1 MSLLCRLALSIVHI
15 FVEVH
20 VEDLVLVIKVTMYLL
35 STSVEMYELEST
47 RKRAQVAI
55 DTEGEEQPLKER

>member
-1 MSLLCRLALSIVHI
+1 MSLLCRPALSIVHI

-55 DTEGEEQPLKER
+55 DTEAKEQPLKER